1 MLIGPF
7 PFPVSNEWKDPRKGR
22 RKKLG
27 NFGARKKI
35 RVIFLNWRIFPS
47 PPHPPHS
54 ANRGI
59 PLSDPSLI
67 RLQSSWFFFRA
78 PSFSAIF
85 FHHCSLSPSL
95 FLQESNCLRIKL
107 LGDCYYCVA
116 GLPVA
121 RPDHAHC
128 CVELG
133 LKMIKAINLVKRKR
147 GSVSAFIEDPLS
159 SFHVL
164 CFAF

>member
-22 RKKLG
+22 RKNLG

-47 PPHPPHS
+47 PPHPPHR

-85 FHHCSLSPSL
+85 FHLGSFSPSL
-95 FLQESNCLRIKL
+95 FCRRVIACGSSSWATVTTVWPAFPWRGLITPI
-107 LGDCYYCVA
+107 VA
-116 GLPVA
+116 SSWA
-121 RPDHAHC
+121 SKWSRPS
-128 CVELG
+128 
-133 LKMIKAINLVKRKR
+133 ISSR
-147 GSVSAFIEDPLS
+147 GSGDRWAHLLQIHFVG
-159 SFHVL
+159 
-164 CFAF
+164 